1 MNRIDFDYFFPPD
14 FFKKD
19 VNEKIQ
25 TDFLLRALKAEH
37 YSKGDPLKDEPDICI
52 DGKYIELT
60 LASDKNKSIDYINK
74 IRLGTFSANKLED
87 ISISCIEDACFKK
100 SQKKY
105 FCNHKRLNVLLTIPI
120 YFWTWKAYSNIPELV
135 PNSKLDYLMSKIKN
149 DYIDNR
155 IFDDVYIMMP
165 GFRYDWLVYSCK
177 DNLLLNHIFL
187 NDLEIKSH
195 KYPYIIK
202 TN

>member
-100 SQKKY
+100 AKK
-105 FCNHKRLNVLLTIPI
+105 
-120 YFWTWKAYSNIPELV
+120 S
-135 PNSKLDYLMSKIKN
+135 
-149 DYIDNR
+149 
-155 IFDDVYIMMP
+155 IFA
-165 GFRYDWLVYSCK
+165 
-177 DNLLLNHIFL
+177 
-187 NDLEIKSH
+187 
-195 KYPYIIK
+195 IIK
-202 TN
+202 D

>member
-1 MNRIDFDYFFPPD
+1 M
-14 FFKKD
+14 
-19 VNEKIQ
+19 
-25 TDFLLRALKAEH
+25 
-37 YSKGDPLKDEPDICI
+37 
-52 DGKYIELT
+52 
-60 LASDKNKSIDYINK
+60 
-74 IRLGTFSANKLED
+74 
-87 ISISCIEDACFKK
+87 
-100 SQKKY
+100 
-105 FCNHKRLNVLLTIPI
+105 LTIPI

-155 IFDDVYIMMP
+155 IFGDVYIMMP

-202 TN
+202 AN

>member
-1 MNRIDFDYFFPPD
+1 MNRIDFDYFFPKD

-25 TDFLLRALKAEH
+25 ADFLLRALKAEH

-74 IRLGTFSANKLED
+74 IRTGTFSTDKLED

-120 YFWTWKAYSNIPELV
+120 YIWIRKAYSNIPEFV
-135 PNSKLDYLMSKIKN
+135 FNSKLDFLMSKIKN
-149 DYIDNR
+149 DYIDKR

-165 GFRYDWLVYSCK
+165 GFCYDWLVYSCK
-177 DNLLLNHIFL
+177 DNLLLNHILL
-187 NDLEIKSH
+187 NNLEIESR
-195 KYPYIIK
+195 KYPYVNK